1 MLITKSCQCNIN
13 GDLAVV
19 YDTPIFH
26 DVKQIMTGYGPL
38 PASEGVCKE
47 VNWGEKNGY
56 RLLLGFGKEFC
67 KETILEKKP
76 NEYWKYQLNDFKN
89 SSFFFVNKVEGE
101 IWVKEMKNSV
111 VYFSNK
117 YTFYNRNIFTLPIT
131 FLFVHLIWSGL
142 QKKALKNLKNII
154 EEKAQS

>member
-1 MLITKSCQCNIN
+1 MQILLGTFCLILNCFLLTIIMLITKSCQCNIN

-38 PASEGVCKE
+38 PASEGVSKE

-67 KETILEKKP
+67 KETILEK
-76 NEYWKYQLNDFKN
+76 NQTSIGNT
-89 SSFFFVNKVEGE
+89 S
-101 IWVKEMKNSV
+101 
-111 VYFSNK
+111 
-117 YTFYNRNIFTLPIT
+117 
-131 FLFVHLIWSGL
+131 
-142 QKKALKNLKNII
+142 
-154 EEKAQS
+154 